1 MIDIDFR
8 TYLCLGGY
16 SHKSKHKHKRTR
28 RTRRTRRTCCSA
40 EIPMSCSPRARPL
53 WPVVSW
59 CQALRFPF
67 RFPPRLGPH
76 GVECRSHGTV
86 AISCPEFSAG
96 QSRLRQLTAGLNDL
110 FFRKRVADAGYN
122 QHFFPTKWLDQN
134 LSTWGSNLWNRCS
147 VQRKRPT
154 AFELPQQLCMAQ
166 AQFEK
171 LSDMSSICL
180 QEGQKTGALNV
191 ELMQW
196 GSLLTTHDKK
206 IYPCRTGHST
216 RVARFSSGQ

>member
-1 MIDIDFR
+1 MIDMIDIDFR

-16 SHKSKHKHKRTR
+16 SHKSKHTHK

-40 EIPMSCSPRARPL
+40 EIPMFCSPRARPL

-110 FFRKRVADAGYN
+110 FFRKRLADAGYT
-122 QHFFPTKWLDQN
+122 QHFF
-134 LSTWGSNLWNRCS
+134 
-147 VQRKRPT
+147 
-154 AFELPQQLCMAQ
+154 LP
-166 AQFEK
+166 
-171 LSDMSSICL
+171 S
-180 QEGQKTGALNV
+180 G
-191 ELMQW
+191 
-196 GSLLTTHDKK
+196 LTK
-206 IYPCRTGHST
+206 IYPLGAQICGTD
-216 RVARFSSGQ
+216 VQFSERGQQHLSFLSSFVWHKRSLRNLATCQASVSRKIKKQEH